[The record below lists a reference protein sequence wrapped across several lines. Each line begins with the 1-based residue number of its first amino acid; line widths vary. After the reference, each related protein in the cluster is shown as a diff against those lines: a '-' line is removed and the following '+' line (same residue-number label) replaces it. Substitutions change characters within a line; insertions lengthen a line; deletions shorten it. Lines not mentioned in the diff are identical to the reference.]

1 VKQYT
6 ENQYDDDLTVGTD
19 DYDYDDS
26 YQTEAVDLFE
36 FSTDE
41 ESPISQLKSLILSID
56 WEITD
61 EVLMEFSDELMELR
75 TLWAG
80 EKLNLVY
87 IQALEKI
94 SKYIYHKKAD
104 SHPNAIKLLLT
115 LYYNLEK
122 IVSSVDLSD
131 EEKKKILLEDVK
143 RFENLKREIRQT
155 SYDVDAPDSTAGL
168 GQLQEPA
175 GPAGPAGRDVAAEDD
190 IVEGDSGDLLLNLRA
205 IVLGID
211 WEITD
216 EELNNLRQEVVRLEE
231 EFSGERPK
239 LILLQG
245 IGTLGA
251 YIKLKKSDAHAD
263 AFKVLHNFYDCLE
276 QLVQTPMSLDEEKKI
291 LFPAVERFNAFK
303 ALVGSTITERP
314 AAADDDLDE
323 EDDYPAASG
332 TITPAF
338 ADMSDED
345 IHGFQ
350 ADEEARALGLDES
363 GNLGSQVDSF
373 FAEDDDTSQVVEDDT
388 MRLEEVGGA
397 IDSVLGIESEGDTV
411 PVAKE
416 FALRG
421 IDVEEEDDEEDEL
434 SAKHYD
440 DITPA
445 LSGALEGVDGPA
457 SLSSLDLDSDKQES
471 CKKIGADSTTSPA
484 EDVVTDIR
492 LDRDIEVAPAEIGFA
507 HLDKETA
514 LQGVEVETEA
524 DDDSDE
530 ESLPTKGGAL
540 APALAEN
547 EETSVYSAD
556 DLEKMRQDAGIEEE
570 ILQNIDGLFGEKTAD
585 VAADSDIEVPAA
597 AETDSHLDSFFG
609 VGETGAEKE
618 ENLCEPPSDISEEI
632 PETAGLAP
640 AEHVELPAK
649 EGVVFE
655 LVEDVGVAGLMAGGP
670 FSQETAE
677 MLQNLRGN
685 VKSIENQ
692 FDSEALKTVLQQ
704 LAALRQDFGDKPLE
718 QTFVQLLL
726 AVVQH
731 IDRYRHSTAEHTY
744 RVLYEVCD
752 ALEQAQHDSMY
763 GRQERLLRVTTSVL
777 EWQQDHLAQQ
787 ATGS

>member
-26 YQTEAVDLFE
+26 YQTDAVDLFE

-61 EVLMEFSDELMELR
+61 EVLMEFSDELMALR
-75 TLWAG
+75 TQWAG

-155 SYDVDAPDSTAGL
+155 SYDVDAPDSTAGS
-168 GQLQEPA
+168 GQLQEP
-175 GPAGPAGRDVAAEDD
+175 GGPAGRAGREVAAEDD
-190 IVEGDSGDLLLNLRA
+190 IVEDEGGDLLLNLRA

-216 EELNNLRQEVVRLEE
+216 EELNNLRNEVVRLEK

-276 QLVQTPMSLDEEKKI
+276 QLVDTPMSLDEEKKI

-332 TITPAF
+332 SIAPAF

-363 GNLGSQVDSF
+363 GNVGSHVDSF
-373 FAEDDDTSQVVEDDT
+373 FAEDDDASQVVEDGG

-397 IDSVLGIESEGDTV
+397 IDSVLGKESEEDTV
-411 PVAKE
+411 PVDKE

-421 IDVEEEDDEEDEL
+421 IDVEEDDEEDEP

-445 LSGALEGVDGPA
+445 LSDALESLDGPA
-457 SLSSLDLDSDKQES
+457 SLSSIDLESDKQVSSEE
-471 CKKIGADSTTSPA
+471 IIADSTASPA
-484 EDVVTDIR
+484 EDVGTDTR
-492 LDRDIEVAPAEIGFA
+492 LDRDVEVTAAEIGFA
-507 HLDKETA
+507 HLDRETA

-530 ESLPTKGGAL
+530 ESLPTTGGAL
-540 APALAEN
+540 APALAET

-556 DLEKMRQDAGIEEE
+556 DLEKMRRDAGIEEE

-597 AETDSHLDSFFG
+597 AETDSHLDSFLG
-609 VGETGAEKE
+609 VDETAAEKE
-618 ENLCEPPSDISEEI
+618 ERMGKPPSDISEEV
-632 PETAGLAP
+632 PETAGLTFAG
-640 AEHVELPAK
+640 HVELPDE

-655 LVEDVGVAGLMAGGP
+655 LVEECAVAGDMAGGP
-670 FSQETAE
+670 FSQKTAE

-685 VKSIENQ
+685 VKFIENQ

-704 LAALRQDFGDKPLE
+704 LTALRQDFGDKPLE
-718 QTFVQLLL
+718 QTFVQLLST
-726 AVVQH
+726 VVQH

-744 RVLYEVCD
+744 AVLYEVCD
-752 ALEQAQHDSMY
+752 ALEQVQHDSMY
-763 GRQERLLRVTTSVL
+763 GRQESLLRVTTSVL

-787 ATGS
+787 VTGL